1 MRNLGPSPL
10 AGRQGQHP
18 MTTWTDETAE
28 WYAEKYGEYPTNHLA
43 VDMLELAPDAV
54 VLDIGC
60 GTAAALRHAASK
72 VTSGRL
78 LGVDPVP
85 RMVEIARERVA
96 SHPAAG
102 RIELHVAPA
111 DALPFDDGTIDVV
124 LAFDSYDHWAP
135 RQREGLAEVRRVLAR
150 FVVVKDA
157 SVPFAGSAA
166 KAFVDALGEA
176 GFTVS
181 DARTVDAGEV
191 SFAMWTAHGR
201 DAGM

>member
-1 MRNLGPSPL
+1 
-10 AGRQGQHP
+10 

-135 RQREGLAEVRRVLAR
+135 PTARGPRRSPARAGARRPLRGREGRQRPVRGLGRQGLRRRARGSRVHRLRRKDGRRGRGVLRDVDGARERRGDVR
-150 FVVVKDA
+150 
-157 SVPFAGSAA
+157 P
-166 KAFVDALGEA
+166 LGPERC
-176 GFTVS
+176 S
-181 DARTVDAGEV
+181 
-191 SFAMWTAHGR
+191 
-201 DAGM
+201 